1 MKPKNLLSLKGIVLL
16 CVIAWAGALIPACP
30 LRAEPV
36 QPAQNTPGALLKTVS
51 FSVEGMSCAS
61 CASRVKRTLK
71 ALDGVIGV
79 DVSLEERRA
88 RVQYIEE
95 KVSAESIAAAI
106 RDLGYKTGEPA
117 VEKDP

>member
-1 MKPKNLLSLKGIVLL
+1 MKPEKTVSLKGLAL
-16 CVIAWAGALIPACP
+16 FCVIALAGAFILAYP

-36 QPAQNTPGALLKTVS
+36 QPPQNTPALLKTVS

-61 CASRVKRTLK
+61 CVSKVKRTLK
-71 ALDGVIGV
+71 ALDGVVGV

-95 KVSAESIAAAI
+95 KVSPDSIAAAV
-106 RDLGYKTGEPA
+106 RDLGYKTGEPVA
-117 VEKDP
+117 ERDP